1 MKANGDMKDYS
12 CCNMSV
18 REDLS
23 RRDLRLTVAV
33 RCVHWTDLRGLCLDP
48 AAHQSRRHSREVQLD
63 WKRLQGLP
71 GKADAMNYAPQWQ
84 QQQPQYHDHH

>member
-48 AAHQSRRHSREVQLD
+48 AAHQSRRYSREVQLD

-71 GKADAMNYAPQWQ
+71 LRLLLRAMRSHAAGQGGAAP
-84 QQQPQYHDHH
+84 